1 MNDRKVGV
9 YRSPETESRP
19 TLEKGSFAAFG
30 MTHPFSDASLH
41 AGREGAVPKRWGGRE
56 ELHRNKRW
64 IQLRGP
70 RDVHLDFLLGPPIL
84 ENEFCSRFQ
93 HLGFEDHAAIG
104 ADGVG
109 GAFDGLVSGLTGELR
124 NP

>member
-1 MNDRKVGV
+1 M
-9 YRSPETESRP
+9 
-19 TLEKGSFAAFG
+19 
-30 MTHPFSDASLH
+30 
-41 AGREGAVPKRWGGRE
+41 GRRE
-56 ELHRNKRW
+56 ELHGNKRW

-70 RDVHLDFLLGPPIL
+70 HDVHLDFLLGPPIL

>member
-1 MNDRKVGV
+1 
-9 YRSPETESRP
+9 
-19 TLEKGSFAAFG
+19 

-56 ELHRNKRW
+56 ELHGNKRW

-70 RDVHLDFLLGPPIL
+70 HDVHLDFLLGPPIL

-93 HLGFEDHAAIG
+93 DLGFEDHAAIG